1 MIAELNQI
9 VGFDWDEANSLKSSE
24 KHSVT
29 QAEAEQ
35 IFADRQ
41 LKIADDVKHRQ
52 NETRYHAMG
61 RTFEGRHLHV
71 TFTLREN
78 QTKLRV
84 ISARNMNRK
93 ERAIYE
99 QET

>member
-1 MIAELNQI
+1 MLDLGQVI
-9 VGFDWDEANSLKSSE
+9 GFDWDEANSFKSSE

-35 IFADRQ
+35 VFADRR
-41 LKIADDVKHRQ
+41 LKVADDARHSQ
-52 NETRYHAMG
+52 IEARYHAMG
-61 RTFEGRHLHV
+61 RTFEGRSLHV
-71 TFTLREN
+71 PFTLREN

-99 QET
+99 QEA